1 MSLGSYSSK
10 NIEIISGYK
19 QAEERYNSIKPLR
32 GNSDDIRP
40 LGTRRYK
47 HIRIERHN
55 GLGGSEG
62 VQTVYCVVLYKT
74 RILTFYP
81 DDTKLLHNGGWATN
95 TTQGVLNEVLPYGL
109 SITTPRNMRLQISRN
124 GHAGTY
130 KLPSD
135 GLKLDANWLPVNSE
149 QEATYRINRKKNKE
163 VMGQYADFLA
173 WAKGYLSLKDNVIGA
188 EEHNE
193 FIASVGGDRSD
204 LMVGSVILA
213 NSWTGYDKER
223 HAKRLKLRTHL
234 LDLMRST
241 DDDNKY
247 ERYIQA
253 INFCARTSGKNYFHY
268 TNSSLTHQHYEH
280 YELHLDAVKKLIF
293 KLHMPEVI
301 EEIKLPAGKA
311 APRNSYATWMNGW
324 IKDVYNTDNK

>member
-1 MSLGSYSSK
+1 MALGSYSSK
-10 NIEIISGYK
+10 NIQPIHNYK
-19 QAEERYNSIKPLR
+19 EAEERYNSIKPIR
-32 GNSDDIRP
+32 GNADDIRP

-47 HIRIERHN
+47 HIRIAKDQDTYQ
-55 GLGGSEG
+55 
-62 VQTVYCVVLYKT
+62 VILYKT
-74 RILTFYP
+74 AILTFYP
-81 DDTKLLHNGGWATN
+81 DDTKLLHHGNWSTN
-95 TTQGVLNEVLPYGL
+95 TTQGVLNEVLPHGL

-124 GHAGTY
+124 NHQGTY
-130 KLPSD
+130 KPPAA
-135 GLKLDANWLPVNSE
+135 GLKLDANWLPLNPK
-149 QEATYRINRKKNKE
+149 QEATYRINRKKNNE

-188 EEHNE
+188 KEHNE

-204 LMVGSVILA
+204 LIVGSVILA
-213 NSWTGYDKER
+213 NSWTGYDKDR

-241 DDDNKY
+241 DDNKY

-253 INFCARTSGKNYFHY
+253 INFCARVSGEHSYPPSITGQN
-268 TNSSLTHQHYEH
+268 QHI
-280 YELHLDAVKKLIF
+280 YELHFDAVKKLIF

-301 EEIKLPAGKA
+301 EEVKLPVGKA
-311 APRNSYATWMNGW
+311 APRNSYAIWMNGW

>member
-1 MSLGSYSSK
+1 MALGSYSSK
-10 NIEIISGYK
+10 NIEIISDYK
-19 QAEERYNSIKPLR
+19 QAEERYNTIKPLR
-32 GNSDDIRP
+32 GNNDDIRP

-47 HIRIERHN
+47 HIRIEKHN

-62 VQTVYCVVLYKT
+62 VQTIYCVVLYNT

-81 DDTKLLHNGGWATN
+81 DNTKLLTQGNWSTN
-95 TTQGVLNEVLPYGL
+95 TTKGVLNEVLPRGL

-130 KLPSD
+130 KLPAD
-135 GLKLDANWLPVNSE
+135 GLKLDENWLPVNSE

-163 VMGQYADFLA
+163 VMGQYTDFLA

-188 EEHNE
+188 KEHNE
-193 FIASVGGDRSD
+193 FIASVGGDQSY
-204 LMVGSVILA
+204 LIVGSVVLDNA
-213 NSWTGYDKER
+213 WGGYDKDR
-223 HAKRLKLRTHL
+223 HAKRLALRTHL

-241 DDDNKY
+241 DDNKY

-253 INFCARTSGKNYFHY
+253 INFCVRTSGKNYFYY
-268 TNSSLTHQHYEH
+268 TNSGLTQQH

-301 EEIKLPAGKA
+301 EEVKLPAGKA
-311 APRNSYATWMNGW
+311 VPRNPYAVWMNGW
-324 IKDVYNTDNK
+324 IKDAYKTNETETK